1 MSDSACPKCSGP
13 RDAKALYC
21 PFCGVVFSRFEGGG
35 AAAPAPAARPAAAYA
50 EPAEGFQ
57 AAPVNPYQAP
67 SASVAPRYRP
77 APQPS
82 QQQATL
88 AGRWIRLGAQ
98 LLDGL
103 VFGVAVVVAAFAV
116 GASRGAD
123 ENAAYMAI
131 GIAALP
137 IMLMNLYLLGSRG
150 QTLGKM
156 LVKVKIVRTTGED
169 ANLVRLVLLRI
180 LPINAVGFIPVLG
193 GLIGL
198 VDALMIFTEDRRC
211 LHDHFAGTIV
221 VNA

>member
-1 MSDSACPKCSGP
+1 MSDTTCPKCSGP
-13 RDAKALYC
+13 REAKALYC

-35 AAAPAPAARPAAAYA
+35 AAAAPAPAPRPAAAYA
-50 EPAEGFQ
+50 EPVEGFQ

-82 QQQATL
+82 QQATL
-88 AGRWIRLGAQ
+88 AGRWLRLGAQ
-98 LLDGL
+98 LVDGL
-103 VFGVAVVVAAFAV
+103 VFGVAVVVAAFVV
-116 GASRGAD
+116 GTSRGAD
-123 ENAAYMAI
+123 ESAAYVAI

-137 IMLMNLYLLGSRG
+137 IMFVNLYLLGSRG
-150 QTLGKM
+150 QTIGKM

-169 ANLVRLVLLRI
+169 ANLLRLVLLRI
-180 LPINAVGFIPVLG
+180 LPINAMGFIPLLG

-198 VDALMIFTEDRRC
+198 IDALMIFGEERRC
-211 LHDHFAGTIV
+211 LHDLFADTIV